1 MQSVV
6 EAKQKLWLLELLTQG
21 AGGAGGAETAGAQS
35 TLRGLTTG
43 SYIDDPLEET
53 KAFLYL
59 NGFRNGVPRLA
70 TAGSPGNLLDMHIL
84 QSLPGSP
91 ESEILGGGP
100 GTVFYQPFW
109 AF

>member
-43 SYIDDPLEET
+43 ERRGL
-53 KAFLYL
+53 
-59 NGFRNGVPRLA
+59 LA
-70 TAGSPGNLLDMHIL
+70 PALIVTYA
-84 QSLPGSP
+84 
-91 ESEILGGGP
+91 
-100 GTVFYQPFW
+100 
-109 AF
+109 